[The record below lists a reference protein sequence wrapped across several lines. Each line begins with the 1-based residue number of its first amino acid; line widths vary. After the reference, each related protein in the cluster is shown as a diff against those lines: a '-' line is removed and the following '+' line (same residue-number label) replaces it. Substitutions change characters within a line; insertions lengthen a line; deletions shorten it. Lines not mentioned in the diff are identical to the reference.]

1 MIALIQLKGLAKEG
15 FSECPQRTFLK
26 ARRPVN
32 NQAWGNPA
40 LTTQEMQAVS
50 TAWHCA
56 VTTYHSWAFSQPS
69 AVWKHHSPYLSPP
82 YHGTMLAVEHTHL
95 SQLYRLP
102 FSFFPFL
109 FFFQHHICLLHL
121 TSILVC
127 LSCANRIHSYYNW
140 WIYHHEYNRSLLTLL
155 LLIPYKFTTEFVNWI
170 LQTVTLFWQCL
181 G

>member
-15 FSECPQRTFLK
+15 FSKCPQRTFLK
-26 ARRPVN
+26 ACRPVN

-102 FSFFPFL
+102 FSFFLFLL
-109 FFFQHHICLLHL
+109 FFNTIFAGYIWLPFCSVWAVQ
-121 TSILVC
+121 T
-127 LSCANRIHSYYNW
+127 
-140 WIYHHEYNRSLLTLL
+140 EYRAIIIGGYITMNTIDLRSL
-155 LLIPYKFTTEFVNWI
+155 YYH
-170 LQTVTLFWQCL
+170 
-181 G
+181 

>member
-1 MIALIQLKGLAKEG
+1 MITLIQLKGLAKEG
-15 FSECPQRTFLK
+15 FSECPERTFLK

-95 SQLYRLP
+95 SQLYRLS
-102 FSFFPFL
+102 FSFFSFFFSLLNTIFACYIGFL
-109 FFFQHHICLLHL
+109 FCNIWAVQTEYMAIIIGGYI
-121 TSILVC
+121 TMNTIL
-127 LSCANRIHSYYNW
+127 
-140 WIYHHEYNRSLLTLL
+140 
-155 LLIPYKFTTEFVNWI
+155 
-170 LQTVTLFWQCL
+170 
-181 G
+181 